1 MLLGQLGFVA
11 DRRQRGLQVSNKPGF
26 WARNEFLIR
35 RLHSLTGLLPVGA
48 YMIVHLLVNSSVAVS
63 PETFQRSVFSIHALG
78 ALLPLVEWTFIF
90 LPIMFHAFLGLAF
103 TFGASPNYTEYR
115 YNSNFRYTMQRATGL
130 LAFVFIAW
138 HVFHMHGWIH
148 NDAWRHL
155 IAGYGGMFHPY
166 NAATSAAHAM
176 QASVLYPVFYT
187 VGVLACV
194 FHLSNG
200 LFTMGITWGIWISP
214 KAQHGAKLV
223 TGVFGL
229 GLALVGITSIVG
241 LYTLKNFAEIREKEN
256 TAYELLVE
264 TGDIPADPE
273 KRDLS
278 ADESLDEA
286 PPFEGAAAPKA
297 DATEK
302 PAVSE

>member
-1 MLLGQLGFVA
+1 M
-11 DRRQRGLQVSNKPGF
+11 SNKPGF

-48 YMIVHLLVNSSVAVS
+48 YMIVHLLVNASVAAS
-63 PETFQRSVFSIHALG
+63 PETFQRNVFKIHALG

-103 TFGASPNYTEYR
+103 TFGANPNYTEYR

-130 LAFVFIAW
+130 IAFVFIAW

-148 NDAWRHL
+148 NEAWLHL
-155 IAGYGGMFHPY
+155 IHGWGGMFKPY
-166 NAATSAAHAM
+166 NAATSAALAM
-176 QASVLYPVFYT
+176 QASVLYPIFYT
-187 VGVLACV
+187 IGVLACV

-214 KAQHGAKLV
+214 KAQTGAKLV
-223 TGVFGL
+223 TSVFGL
-229 GLALVGITSIVG
+229 GLALVGLTSIVG
-241 LYTLKNFAEIREKEN
+241 LWTMKDLPEIREKEN

-264 TGDIPADPE
+264 IGDIPPNPH
-273 KRDLS
+273 KRDES
-278 ADESLDEA
+278 AAEPLEEA
-286 PPFEGAAAPKA
+286 PAFNP
-297 DATEK
+297 ATTK
-302 PAVSE
+302 PADGE

>member
-1 MLLGQLGFVA
+1 M
-11 DRRQRGLQVSNKPGF
+11 SNKPGF

-35 RLHSLTGLLPVGA
+35 RLHSLTGLVPVGA
-48 YMIVHLLVNSSVAVS
+48 YMIVHLLVNASVAAS
-63 PETFQRSVFSIHALG
+63 PETFQRNVFSIHSLG

-103 TFGASPNYTEYR
+103 TMGASPNYSEYR

-148 NDAWRHL
+148 NEAWLHL
-155 IAGYGGMFHPY
+155 IQGWGGMFKPY

-176 QASVLYPVFYT
+176 QASVLYPILYT
-187 VGVLACV
+187 IGVLACV

-214 KAQHGAKLV
+214 KAQTGAKCV
-223 TGVFGL
+223 TSIFGL
-229 GLALVGITSIVG
+229 ALALVGITSIVG
-241 LYTLKNFAEIREKEN
+241 LWTLKDFKEIREKEN

-264 TGDIPADPE
+264 IGDIPPSE
-273 KRDLS
+273 HKRDLP
-278 ADESLDEA
+278 AEELDEA
-286 PPFEGAAAPKA
+286 PAFNGPAPA
-297 DATEK
+297 EE
-302 PAVSE
+302 SED